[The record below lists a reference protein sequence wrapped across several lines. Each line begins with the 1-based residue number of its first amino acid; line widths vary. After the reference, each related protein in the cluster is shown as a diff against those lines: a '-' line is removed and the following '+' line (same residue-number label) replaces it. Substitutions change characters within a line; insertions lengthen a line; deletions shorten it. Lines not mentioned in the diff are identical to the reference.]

1 MISRNA
7 AIVRRSLIALI
18 AVALVGGGIVFAF
31 RAGCAHSAAG
41 STAASAD
48 FQLAADWLMI
58 PGLTLLAALFAMPVI
73 ESTWRVFVRVIGFL
87 LLAFPISI
95 GVLMYAESE
104 GDGQKQTCAKSF
116 AL

>member
-18 AVALVGGGIVFAF
+18 AVALVGGAIAFAF

-48 FQLAADWLMI
+48 FQMAAVLLMI
-58 PGLTLLAALFAMPVI
+58 PGLMLFAALVAMSVI
-73 ESTWRVFVRVIGFL
+73 DSTWRIFLRVIGFL
-87 LLAFPISI
+87 LLAYPISI

-104 GDGQKQTCAKSF
+104 GDGQKQTCLNSS